1 LFQVRHIPKNFT
13 QFLLKGFFLACLFIS
28 FELSAQVRL
37 TVYNDIDNTPI
48 PFTPVKWKLLNNGQ
62 VLQSQT
68 NDSGKIAIY
77 TQGSPVSILISFLGF
92 EIKKDTFY
100 KDGDYSVYLKQDIK
114 YLPEAVI
121 TDQYTATNPEK
132 SINKVIVIDQKKI
145 KAMAAVNLNDVLSNQ
160 LNVKLGQDNLLGS
173 SLSLMGIS
181 GQNVKILLDGVP
193 VIGRQNG
200 NIDLSQINMNDIER
214 IEIIEG
220 PLSVAYGTNALAGAI
235 NIITKKKLSHKVEL
249 STQAYY
255 ESVGKYNA
263 NMNLGL
269 RKTNGIYHISLGR
282 NYFDG
287 WSAVEQSRYQDWK
300 PKEQYFGRFQYL
312 RKIGLFDLNLKSE
325 GFSEKIS
332 NKGIPRR
339 PYQET
344 AFDEYYYTRRFD
356 NTLIATSKL
365 PENRYLNLIV
375 GYNIYSRVKN
385 RYLFNRVTLDKTLVP
400 EQNEQDTNYFK
411 SLVLR
416 GTYTKSL
423 LNARLNYQLG
433 YDINSETGSGKKL
446 IGSFNS
452 ITDYAG
458 FLSLEISPNSKLNIK
473 PGVRYS
479 FNTVYRTSPLP
490 SLNIKY
496 VQKKGYTFRM
506 SYARGFRAPDLKE
519 LYLYFVDVNHN
530 VIGNPDLKPENSNNF
545 QWAVTKKKVI
555 RKTIL
560 QPELAFF
567 YNSIQDR
574 IILTNVQDLTFTY
587 KNLENFQSFNTNLSL
602 NFKSKQLSGD
612 IGYALNTISTSKKHM
627 ENAFSSH
634 EITANLIYQW
644 KKPDL
649 NIAFFIKSTSQT
661 VTFVLDEIGET
672 RQGKTDGYVW
682 MDLTFSKSLLNK
694 KWNLGGG
701 IKNLGGITNINTTGN
716 IGGVHSTGSN
726 SLLFGTGRVI
736 FIKLDYYFIKK

>member
-1 LFQVRHIPKNFT
+1 MIQLNYIPKHTMKVCLKLVFILSLFT
-13 QFLLKGFFLACLFIS
+13 YVES
-28 FELSAQVRL
+28 NAQVRL
-37 TVYNDIDNTPI
+37 TIVNELDNTPI

-68 NDSGKIAIY
+68 NDSGRIAIF
-77 TQGSPVSILISFLGF
+77 TQGSPVALLITFLGF
-92 EIKKDTFY
+92 EVKKDTFL
-100 KDGDYSVYLKQDIK
+100 KDGEYTIYLKQDIK

-235 NIITKKKLSHKVEL
+235 NIITKKKLSHKIEL
-249 STQAYY
+249 NTQAYY

-263 NMNLGL
+263 NINLGL

-287 WSAVEQSRYQDWK
+287 WSAVEQLRYQDWK

-325 GFSEKIS
+325 GFSEKIT
-332 NKGIPRR
+332 NKGLPRK
-339 PYQET
+339 PYLET
-344 AFDEYYYTRRFD
+344 AFDEYYYTQRFD
-356 NTLIATSKL
+356 NTITATSKL
-365 PENRYLNLIV
+365 PENRYLNLIAS
-375 GYNIYSRVKN
+375 YNIYSRIKN

-400 EQNEQDTNYFK
+400 EQNEQDTSYFK

-433 YDINSETGSGKKL
+433 YDINNENGAGKKL
-446 IGSFNS
+446 KGTFNS

-458 FLSLEISPNSKLNIK
+458 FLSLEISPNAKLNIK
-473 PGVRYS
+473 PGLRYS
-479 FNTVYRTSPLP
+479 VNTIYNTAPLP

-530 VIGNPDLKPENSNNF
+530 VIGNPNLTPENSNNF
-545 QWAVTKKKVI
+545 QLAITRKKLLG
-555 RKTIL
+555 KTIF
-560 QPELAFF
+560 QPEVAFF
-567 YNSIQDR
+567 YNTIQDR
-574 IILTNVQDLTFTY
+574 IILTNVQNLTYTY
-587 KNLENFQSFNTNLSL
+587 KNLSHFQSFNTNVSL
-602 NFKSKQLSGD
+602 NLKSDRFSGD
-612 IGYALNTISTSKKHM
+612 LGYALNMISTSQKQL

-634 EITANLIYQW
+634 EITANLMYFW
-644 KKPDL
+644 KKPDV

-672 RQGKTDGYVW
+672 RQGRTDGYVW
-682 MDLTFSKSLLNK
+682 MDLTMSKSMRNK
-694 KWNLGGG
+694 KWNIAGG

-716 IGGVHSTGSN
+716 IGGVHSSGSN
-726 SLLFGTGRVI
+726 SLLFATGRV
-736 FIKLDYYFIKK
+736 FFLKLDYYFTKK

>member
-1 LFQVRHIPKNFT
+1 MIQLNYIPKHT
-13 QFLLKGFFLACLFIS
+13 MKVCLKFVFILSLFIS
-28 FELSAQVRL
+28 RESTAQVRL
-37 TVYNDIDNTPI
+37 TIVNELDNTPI

-68 NDSGKIAIY
+68 NDSGRIAIF
-77 TQGSPVSILISFLGF
+77 TQGSPVAVLITFLGF
-92 EIKKDTFY
+92 EVKKDTFY
-100 KDGDYSVYLKQDIK
+100 KDGNYTISLKQDIK

-235 NIITKKKLSHKVEL
+235 NIITKKKLSHKIEL
-249 STQAYY
+249 NAQAYY

-263 NMNLGL
+263 NINLGL

-287 WSAVEQSRYQDWK
+287 WSAVEQLRYQDWK

-325 GFSEKIS
+325 GFSEKIT
-332 NKGIPRR
+332 NKGLPRK
-339 PYQET
+339 PYMET
-344 AFDEYYYTRRFD
+344 AFDEYYYTQRFD
-356 NTLIATSKL
+356 NTITATSKL
-365 PENRYLNLIV
+365 PENRYLNLIAS
-375 GYNIYSRVKN
+375 YNIYSRIKN

-400 EQNEQDTNYFK
+400 EQNEQDTSYFK

-433 YDINSETGSGKKL
+433 YDINSENGAGKKL
-446 IGSFNS
+446 KGSFNS

-458 FLSLEISPNSKLNIK
+458 FLSLEISPNAKLNIK
-473 PGVRYS
+473 PGLRYS
-479 FNTVYRTSPLP
+479 VNTIYNTAPLP

-530 VIGNPDLKPENSNNF
+530 VIGNPNLTPENSNNF
-545 QWAVTKKKVI
+545 QLAITRKKLWG
-555 RKTIL
+555 KTIF
-560 QPELAFF
+560 QPEVAFF
-567 YNSIQDR
+567 YNTIQDR
-574 IILTNVQDLTFTY
+574 IILTNVQNLTYTY
-587 KNLENFQSFNTNLSL
+587 KNLSHFQSFNTNVSL
-602 NFKSKQLSGD
+602 NLKSDWFSGD
-612 IGYALNTISTSKKHM
+612 LGYALNMISTSQKQL

-634 EITANLIYQW
+634 EITANLMYFW
-644 KKPDL
+644 KKPDV

-672 RQGKTDGYVW
+672 RQGRTDGYVW
-682 MDLTFSKSLLNK
+682 MDLTMSKSMRNK
-694 KWNLGGG
+694 KWNIAGG

-716 IGGVHSTGSN
+716 IGGVHSSGSN
-726 SLLFGTGRVI
+726 SLLFATGRV
-736 FIKLDYYFIKK
+736 FFLKLDYYFTKK

>member
-1 LFQVRHIPKNFT
+1 LIKTKNILKNTPKV
-13 QFLLKGFFLACLFIS
+13 LLKAFFLICLFNSLDIT
-28 FELSAQVRL
+28 AQVRI
-37 TVYNDIDNTPI
+37 TVYNESENTPI
-48 PFTPVKWKLLNNGQ
+48 AFTPIKWKLLANGQ
-62 VLQSQT
+62 VLQSQA

-77 TQGSPVSILISFLGF
+77 TQGSPVAVLITFLGF
-92 EIKKDTFY
+92 EVKKDTFY
-100 KDGDYSVYLKQDIK
+100 KDGDYRIYLKQDIK

-249 STQAYY
+249 NSQLYY
-255 ESVGKYNA
+255 ESIGKYNA
-263 NMNLGL
+263 NFNLGL

-287 WSAVEQSRYQDWK
+287 WSNVEQVRYQDWK

-332 NKGIPRR
+332 NKGLPRM

-356 NTLIATSKL
+356 NTIIATSKL
-365 PENRYLNLIV
+365 PKNRYLNLIA
-375 GYNIYSRVKN
+375 GYNIYSRIKN

-423 LNARLNYQLG
+423 LNAKLNYQLG
-433 YDINSETGSGKKL
+433 YDINSESGSGKKL
-446 IGSFNS
+446 KGSFNS

-458 FLSLEISPNSKLNIK
+458 FISLEISPNSKLSIK

-479 FNTVYRTSPLP
+479 VNTVYKTSPLP

-496 VQKKGYTFRM
+496 VQKKGYTYRM

-530 VIGNPDLKPENSNNF
+530 VIGNPDLNPENSNNF
-545 QWAVTKKKVI
+545 QFAVNRKKVI
-555 RKTIL
+555 KKIIL
-560 QPELAFF
+560 QPEIAFF
-567 YNSIQDR
+567 YNNIKQR
-574 IILTNVQDLTFTY
+574 IILTNVQDLTYTY
-587 KNLENFQSFNTNLSL
+587 KNLNNFQSFNSNLSL
-602 NFKSKQLSGD
+602 NFKTPQISGD
-612 IGYALNTISTSKKHM
+612 FGYALNMISTSQKQL
-627 ENAFSSH
+627 ENAFASH

-644 KKPDL
+644 KKPAI
-649 NIAFFIKSTSQT
+649 NFAFFIKSTSKT

-672 RQGKTDGYVW
+672 KQGKTDGYIW
-682 MDLTFSKSLLNK
+682 MDLTCSKPFLNN
-694 KWNLGGG
+694 KWTVAAGV
-701 IKNLGGITNINTTGN
+701 KNLAGITNIQTTGN
-716 IGGVHSTGSN
+716 IGGVHSSGSN
-726 SLLFGTGRVI
+726 SLLFATGRII
-736 FIKLDYYFIKK
+736 FVKLDYYFVKK